1 MVKTTSIYPLHIN
14 RYIKFIEI
22 KLLYVTNNDFYPTRT
37 QYISL
42 HCATTKKSYCGI
54 KEIKGNFNL
63 QAGKYILKINTS
75 PLSERMQVHHY
86 TLPH

>member
-1 MVKTTSIYPLHIN
+1 MI
-14 RYIKFIEI
+14 FIQLECNVFHCT
-22 KLLYVTNNDFYPTRT
+22 LLP
-37 QYISL
+37 Q
-42 HCATTKKSYCGI
+42 KKSYCGI
-54 KEIKGNFNL
+54 REIKENFNP